1 VSASHGQEGREE
13 VFHRYSGPSLSFGLS
28 SFIATYLQDPQLTR
42 VVRSL
47 PGVPLLYI
55 SHKAIN
61 LEKPSQSSKDV
72 SSTTTP
78 EDVELE
84 QVRTL
89 KKQILGAE
97 ETPVVKRKR
106 KKAKGPNPLSCKKK
120 KKLKAPQPNAA
131 TTSESKKKRSRKR
144 RKRSANEV
152 AASD

>member
-1 VSASHGQEGREE
+1 VSASHGQEAREE
-13 VFHRYSGPSLSFGLS
+13 VFHRYSGSSLSFGLS
-28 SFIATYLQDPQLTR
+28 SFIATCFQDPQLTR

-61 LEKPSQSSKDV
+61 LEKPSQSSKDM

-84 QVRTL
+84 QVRAL

-97 ETPVVKRKR
+97 ETPVVKKKR

-120 KKLKAPQPNAA
+120 KLKAPQPNAA
-131 TTSESKKKRSRKR
+131 TTSEGKKKRSRKR
-144 RKRSANEV
+144 RKRGANEPT
-152 AASD
+152 ALD